1 MEWMQQMF
9 LDLTAGGAEWQMS
22 KQTGGGE
29 RGLTQISFLELT
41 GMILF
46 PSSMRKYKLLLYK
59 QLSLF
64 DL

>member
-1 MEWMQQMF
+1 MF
-9 LDLTAGGAEWQMS
+9 LDLTAGGVEWQMN
-22 KQTGGGE
+22 KQTGEGG
-29 RGLTQISFLELT
+29 RGGGGGPTQISFLELR
-41 GMILF
+41 GIILF